1 MLDHATQSRDCG
13 SSKLGIDATEELPGE
28 GLKRSWPPST
38 RTSDEIRRKVDV
50 LFGGSRQCDP
60 TLVR

>member
-1 MLDHATQSRDCG
+1 MLDHAISEIAIG
-13 SSKLGIDATEELPGE
+13 SKPGMDVTKKLPGK
-28 GLKRSWPPST
+28 GFKRPWPPLI